1 MVDGRS
7 EPERTEIELTSNAQ
21 RQNRWRHPHPDDSPL
36 DEGEVV
42 TGGTDVRR
50 SPGTRSDQRRLY
62 ATAAIVGV
70 VTLLLGLLIGRSGG
84 GDDVSTSEPTTPVT
98 SEASSSSLPPGE
110 SLPSATPTTTRPRPT
125 TTTTIPP
132 GLGPLSLYLVEVDPR
147 LEGVE
152 LTLIGLEQ
160 RNVLAELD
168 LARHTVIRRDFSP
181 SSSEPSSMVVGD
193 DWVVVSGE
201 MASTVVHDD
210 GSFEHVDLGEG
221 WQPLLRAGTDR
232 FWRPRDSSGWGPAT
246 LFEQVDLTGRPTG
259 AAIELPANSWPS
271 GSDPAG
277 GLVVEAAGDL
287 YSVGE
292 SSVEHLGSGDLI
304 GISSDV
310 TVTWDCDEQLRC
322 GLVVTDRPSGHV
334 RRVDVDMSGGGPI
347 ESLNN
352 WAGASIQTISP
363 DGSLCAVMQVSDDEP
378 GLALIDLAS
387 GATYDVGDRLF
398 LPVVAYSPD
407 DRFVFLLANV
417 DSEFNGG
424 WGWGWGGEGDLFAYD
439 RQTRDLFP
447 VLSEPVEW
455 QAMSTRQAPA

>member
-259 AAIELPANSWPS
+259 AAIELPASSWPS

-292 SSVEHLGSGDLI
+292 SSVS
-304 GISSDV
+304 ISA
-310 TVTWDCDEQLRC
+310 
-322 GLVVTDRPSGHV
+322 
-334 RRVDVDMSGGGPI
+334 RVI
-347 ESLNN
+347 
-352 WAGASIQTISP
+352 
-363 DGSLCAVMQVSDDEP
+363 
-378 GLALIDLAS
+378 
-387 GATYDVGDRLF
+387 
-398 LPVVAYSPD
+398 
-407 DRFVFLLANV
+407 
-417 DSEFNGG
+417 
-424 WGWGWGGEGDLFAYD
+424 
-439 RQTRDLFP
+439 
-447 VLSEPVEW
+447 
-455 QAMSTRQAPA
+455 